1 MSTIT
6 LQLSSELKQQIIS
19 AASKQGIELN
29 LFILN
34 NLQGGFK
41 AQLRSE
47 SPLANSLSTQPS
59 PSSLLEEC
67 VCVEEIDGL
76 RLFKFTETLQARL
89 ENLLL
94 TNEIN
99 ELSEQE
105 RAELDSLNELDRF
118 FTYLNARL
126 LAPQ

>member
-1 MSTIT
+1 MIQVSI
-6 LQLSSELKQQIIS
+6 
-19 AASKQGIELN
+19 
-29 LFILN
+29 
-34 NLQGGFK
+34 
-41 AQLRSE
+41 
-47 SPLANSLSTQPS
+47 S
-59 PSSLLEEC
+59 PSSLLDEG

-94 TNEIN
+94 TNETN

-126 LAPQ
+126 LSPQ